1 MRLGVMFDHSREPE
15 ELVGFAQALDEL
27 GVDDLWVVEDLGWAG
42 GISSAAVAL
51 ASTRRLRLGI
61 GIMPAPLRN
70 PALLAME
77 VATLGRLYPG
87 RFAAGIGH
95 GVAEWMAQVGAAT
108 PNKLALLDQTI
119 IAVRSLL
126 RGSRLTMADNSAVTI
141 DGLQL
146 EHPPAE
152 PPPVLAGVVR
162 PRSLVLSGRA
172 ADGTIIAE
180 GHGPDDLPGL
190 LAHIQKGRD
199 ESRDRPGAPRDHELV
214 VFTFLCVDDDPRARS
229 ADVLAGQAAW
239 LGVGPDELYL
249 AGGSAEQ
256 AAEQVRALWTA
267 GAATVALRPIGDDP
281 LGQVRAVLGALG
293 PER

>member
-27 GVDDLWVVEDLGWAG
+27 GIDDLWLVEDLSWAG
-42 GISSAAVAL
+42 GIASAAVAL
-51 ASTRRLRLGI
+51 AATRRLRLGI

-77 VATLGRLYPG
+77 VAALARLFPG

-95 GVAEWMAQVGAAT
+95 GVSEWMAQVGAAT
-108 PNKLALLDQTI
+108 PNKLALLGETI
-119 IAVRSLL
+119 VAVRGLL
-126 RGSRLTMADNSAVTI
+126 RGSEVTVEGTEVNIRALRLV
-141 DGLQL
+141 
-146 EHPPAE
+146 HPATE

-162 PRSLVLSGRA
+162 PRSLALSGRV

-190 LAHIQKGRD
+190 LAHIEKGRED
-199 ESRDRPGAPRDHELV
+199 GRDHELV
-214 VFTFLCVDDDPRARS
+214 VFTFLCVDADPRARS
-229 ADVLAGQAAW
+229 AEVLAGQAAW
-239 LGVGPDELYL
+239 LGVAPEELHL
-249 AGGSAEQ
+249 AGGSA
-256 AAEQVRALWTA
+256 ATSAEQVRALWTA
-267 GAATVALRPIGDDP
+267 GARTVVLRPIGDDP